1 METKGR
7 LQNTREMGAWPDK
20 ERDRKKKGQL
30 NNVQVTLWIR
40 KLIKRIFLHLDQRL
54 VFVSFVFVFVFV
66 IASIYVD
73 CSVDLIDICA

>member
-7 LQNTREMGAWPDK
+7 LQNVRETGTWPDR

-30 NNVQVTLWIR
+30 NNVQATLWIK
-40 KLIKRIFLHLDQRL
+40 KLIKRICLHLDQRL

>member
-7 LQNTREMGAWPDK
+7 LQNVRETGTWPDR

-30 NNVQVTLWIR
+30 NNVQATLWIK
-40 KLIKRIFLHLDQRL
+40 KLIKRICLHLDQRL

-73 CSVDLIDICA
+73 WSVDLIDICA